1 MKNLQ
6 EKKMNL
12 AILIIIW
19 KLQNEIENAIKETSG
34 VSSHSGQIYFLFPV
48 SCEYIHKS
56 LKQATLRERK
66 IFRNAWDI

>member
-19 KLQNEIENAIKETSG
+19 KLQNEIENAMKETSG

-48 SCEYIHKS
+48 SC
-56 LKQATLRERK
+56 
-66 IFRNAWDI
+66 